1 MLAIH
6 RDFRNEPWLFWGR
19 FIQPEATSLLAL
31 QRQLTRYQTE
41 SVERVFRQQ
50 LQLSAL
56 PTPLRRV
63 FWWWNLNVSGPRRA
77 RRTGTSFLSTLAGL
91 GTEIQCPPAFLTS
104 NLTYGPFDESGRCRV
119 TIGYDHRL
127 MDGRLVASA
136 LDDWEQTLQCEIAK
150 ELKATC

>member
-6 RDFRNEPWLFWGR
+6 RDFQNEPWLCWGR

-63 FWWWNLNVSGPRRA
+63 FWW
-77 RRTGTSFLSTLAGL
+77 
-91 GTEIQCPPAFLTS
+91 
-104 NLTYGPFDESGRCRV
+104 
-119 TIGYDHRL
+119 
-127 MDGRLVASA
+127 
-136 LDDWEQTLQCEIAK
+136 
-150 ELKATC
+150 